1 MSEVWKNLQDLPAP
15 RDLLQHPHIKP
26 KSPSLEIIP
35 RLTGSS
41 QLRKNYRVYLA
52 QHSSHLNVPTNLL
65 GVLLKCTLW
74 FRESELDPEFGISNK
89 LPRDVHALN
98 LEDTLRRSSFILGW
112 FITLSISSE
121 QSAVSL
127 PWVTSLLRKS
137 LPLKDLPLFV
147 FRGIRKPLEI
157 SSCFNLTLPVCSII
171 IWMKEVAR
179 EMFISSSPWSSFR
192 GVLTTAPC
200 QSALLSRLITPG
212 GFVLSFLWFL
222 ISLLSWLPSSDS
234 SQNSNYLLKCS
245 LLASISMVIA
255 KVWFAVYYL
264 PLANCVKRHFKGQN
278 EDWPLNIKK

>member
-74 FRESELDPEFGISNK
+74 FRKSELDPKFGISNK

-112 FITLSISSE
+112 FIILSISSE
-121 QSAVSL
+121 QSPVSL

-192 GVLTTAPC
+192 GALTTAPC

-212 GFVLSFLWFL
+212 ASYYHSYGFLSPYCLGCPHL
-222 ISLLSWLPSSDS
+222 T
-234 SQNSNYLLKCS
+234 LLKT
-245 LLASISMVIA
+245 LTIYWNV
-255 KVWFAVYYL
+255 
-264 PLANCVKRHFKGQN
+264 HF
-278 EDWPLNIKK
+278 